1 MNKKGFTLIET
12 VIALS
17 IFSGVVLA
25 IGIGTTKLQRSV
37 SDSGLRTRAW
47 ARADVQIG
55 MARAWPTWAT
65 LENLS
70 AASYNGTKDGLVTT
84 TVVQVDTLAKKRIKR
99 LTVTVNSQ
107 TPGALA
113 TPVKRTISIAAP

>member
-1 MNKKGFTLIET
+1 MNRKGFTLIET

-17 IFSGVVLA
+17 IFSAVVLS
-25 IGIGTTKLQRSV
+25 IGLGTAKLQRSV

-55 MARAWPTWAT
+55 MARAWPTWGT
-65 LENLS
+65 LENLAG
-70 AASYNGTKDGLVTT
+70 AAYNGTQDGLVTT
-84 TVVQVDTLAKKRIKR
+84 TVVQVDTLAQKRIKR

-107 TPGALA
+107 APGALV